1 MQVAKWRNSLVV
13 RLPAAVVE
21 AVDLKP
27 GDDIEIHVHGECV
40 FKAVH
45 IAEPYGSSIC
55 DALIASA
62 ALRAGCSTLL
72 PEDMQDGRVIEGQR
86 TVRNPFQSPFV
97 AQGGL

>member
-45 IAEPYGSSIC
+45 IAEPYG
-55 DALIASA
+55 
-62 ALRAGCSTLL
+62 
-72 PEDMQDGRVIEGQR
+72 
-86 TVRNPFQSPFV
+86 
-97 AQGGL
+97 